1 MDFRVYITIIND
13 SAEKLV
19 GTLVVFDNLTEIIM
33 AQRALAW
40 QEVAKRIA
48 HEIKNPLTPIRL
60 SAERV
65 LKKWNNKSD
74 DFESVLNRSTKTIV
88 HEVNSLRSLVDE
100 FSRFGKMPKI
110 VLESINIKTIINEV
124 TELYSDPKGIEV
136 ISSVKEDIPD
146 IEVDKKQIKMALINL
161 IDNAIQAKPENIWL
175 SAFHNIDFDL
185 IRIEVT
191 DDGAGIKEEDKD
203 KLFFPYF
210 STKKEGTGL
219 GLAIVNSIISKHR
232 GYIRV
237 QDNEPKGTRFI
248 IELPVAQK

>member
-1 MDFRVYITIIND
+1 
-13 SAEKLV
+13 
-19 GTLVVFDNLTEIIM
+19 M

-60 SAERV
+60 SAERL
-65 LKKWNNKSD
+65 LKKWNEKSD
-74 DFESVLNRSTKTIV
+74 DFGDIIARSTKTIV

-110 VLESINIKTIINEV
+110 SLEPTSIKSVIEEV
-124 TELYSDPKGIEV
+124 IELYSNLKDVEI
-136 ISSVKEDIPD
+136 ISSLCTDAPE
-146 IEVDKKQIKMALINL
+146 IEIDRKQIKMALINL
-161 IDNAIQAKPENIWL
+161 IDNAVQAGTEKIWL
-175 SAFHNIDFDL
+175 NTFYDSSMDI
-185 IRIEVT
+185 IRIEVMDNGT
-191 DDGAGIKEEDKD
+191 GIQEHDKD

-237 QDNEPKGTRFI
+237 QDNTPKGTQFI
-248 IELPVAQK
+248 IELPAG